1 MYRRHLMLIAI
12 IVCILFLIGVSI
24 NMKAHNDRPFWHCSP
39 EKVRTPQEFS
49 ELCMELWTKI
59 DLVQAINTDQALK
72 KNILKELNKGIETLY
87 CSSKKLNKKIYRT
100 HRASIREP
108 LLLVMAIREAFLL
121 TFKESRDKHFLSSYT
136 LLNQLIAQ
144 LETPIDI
151 DAQVPA

>member
-24 NMKAHNDRPFWHCSP
+24 NMKAYNDRPFWHCST

-59 DLVQAINTDQALK
+59 DLVQAINADQELK

-100 HRASIREP
+100 HRANASEP
-108 LLLVMAIREAFLL
+108 LALVMAVREAFSLA
-121 TFKESRDKHFLSSYT
+121 FKESRDKHFLSSYA
-136 LLNQLIAQ
+136 LLNRLIDS
-144 LETPIDI
+144 LEAPIDI
-151 DAQVPA
+151 DAQIAA